1 MNMEECYKTQIDAL
15 ESELKHQQKLNEEQS
30 YAKNELIDE
39 EEEFEGKG
47 KGGKSY
53 IKKICNLEEERANLI
68 DNYLSNIKS
77 EKKYL
82 RFKQLDE
89 ETQLMINCKIN
100 VFRGFGYHTE
110 FFDKLL
116 EMFEWNSTQLVK
128 LKKTVDEMKQ
138 LKDDYSKTIDEL
150 MDENQKT
157 VKEKDQEINELKKKL
172 QAVLIGKKGRDH
184 LSESSRIKGGRKD
197 AKIEEMDEESQLMI
211 ANVNTLRESDNKI
224 YNKVLGMSEKQHY
237 EV

>member
-1 MNMEECYKTQIDAL
+1 MNMEEYYKTQIDAL
-15 ESELKHQQKLNEEQS
+15 ESDLKHQQKLNEEQS
-30 YAKNELIDE
+30 YATNELIDE

-47 KGGKSY
+47 KGGKRY

-89 ETQLMINCKIN
+89 ETQLMICKID

-138 LKDDYSKTIDEL
+138 LKDDYSNTIDEL

-157 VKEKDQEINELKKKL
+157 IKEKDQEIDELKKKL
-172 QAVLIGKKGRDH
+172 QAVLIGKKGGNH

-197 AKIEEMDEESQLMI
+197 AKQEMDEESQLMI
-211 ANVNTLRESDNKI
+211 ANINALRESDNKI
-224 YNKVLGMSEKQHY
+224 YYKVLGMSKKQHC